1 MIYYICYCFSN
12 VVIIIINMRIYY
24 YDVKSVK
31 IDDEVS
37 RYWGYNV
44 INNIEGVQVVNDVSE
59 CDYVVMRKTYT
70 SNRHDMNV
78 VVCEELRQFGRLNN
92 RSFVYFLHD
101 DPDMDMGECVEGG
114 VIFRTSYFRS
124 GGRVNEYCMPS
135 FYAEDI
141 KMGMMEVLSGGGI
154 TVGFCGAMTHSVRL
168 CACKALIKNN
178 IKVNIKLR
186 KQIHL
191 GYGGSKR
198 FKINR
203 NEFLDIMRNNVY
215 QLCCRGG
222 GNFSHRFYETL
233 ACGRIPVVV
242 DTDIP
247 LPDIQED
254 WNNYIVMA
262 DNVGLLASKLVEWH
276 NRHDVVDMQVR
287 CRRLWEERLTFKGFS
302 GSVKKILLN
311 NLKNVK

>member
-1 MIYYICYCFSN
+1 
-12 VVIIIINMRIYY
+12 MRIYY

-31 IDDEVS
+31 IDDDRS

-44 INNIEGVQVVNDVSE
+44 INNMDGVRVVDDVSE
-59 CDYVVMRKTYT
+59 SDYVVMRKTYT
-70 SNRHDMNV
+70 SNRHECNV
-78 VVCEELRQFGRLNN
+78 RVCEELRQFGRLN
-92 RSFVYFLHD
+92 SKPFVYFLHD
-101 DPDMDMGECVEGG
+101 DPDMDMGECVKGG

-141 KMGMMEVLSGGGI
+141 KMGAMEVLGGGGI

-168 CACKALIKNN
+168 AACRALIKSND

-191 GYGGSKR
+191 GYELKDRRS
-198 FKINR
+198 NR

-247 LPDIQED
+247 LPDIGED
-254 WNNYIVMA
+254 WSNYIVMA
-262 DNVGLLASKLVEWH
+262 DNVGVLPNKLTEWH
-276 NRHDVVDMQVR
+276 NNHDVVDMQVR

-302 GSVKKILLN
+302 GTVKKILLQN
-311 NLKNVK
+311 MK

>member
-1 MIYYICYCFSN
+1 
-12 VVIIIINMRIYY
+12 MRIYY

-31 IDDEVS
+31 IDDDRS

-44 INNIEGVQVVNDVSE
+44 INNMDGVRVVDDVSE
-59 CDYVVMRKTYT
+59 SDYVVMRKTYT
-70 SNRHDMNV
+70 SNRHECNV
-78 VVCEELRQFGRLNN
+78 RVCEELRQFGRLN
-92 RSFVYFLHD
+92 SKPFVYFLHD
-101 DPDMDMGECVEGG
+101 DPDMDMGECVKGG

-141 KMGMMEVLSGGGI
+141 KMGAMEVLSLNGI

-168 CACKALIKNN
+168 AACRALIKSND

-191 GYGGSKR
+191 GYELKDRRS
-198 FKINR
+198 NR

-247 LPDIQED
+247 LPDIGED
-254 WNNYIVMA
+254 WSNYIVMA
-262 DNVGLLASKLVEWH
+262 DNVGVLPNKLTEWH
-276 NRHDVVDMQVR
+276 NNHDVVDMQVR

-302 GSVKKILLN
+302 GTVKKILLQN
-311 NLKNVK
+311 MK

>member
-1 MIYYICYCFSN
+1 M
-12 VVIIIINMRIYY
+12 VIIINRMRIYY
-24 YDVKSVK
+24 YDVKSVH
-31 IDDEVS
+31 IDMDKS
-37 RYWGYNV
+37 RYWGYKV
-44 INNIEGVQVVNDVSE
+44 INNIEGVRVVNDVSE

-70 SNRHDMNV
+70 SNSHEMNV
-78 VVCEELRQFGRLNN
+78 RVCEELQQFGRLNN
-92 RSFVYFLHD
+92 RMFVYFLHD
-101 DPDMDMGECVEGG
+101 DLEMDMGGCVDGG
-114 VIFRTSYFRS
+114 LIFRTSYYRS
-124 GGRVNEYCMPS
+124 GGRVNEYSMPS

-141 KMGMMEVLSGGGI
+141 KMGAMEVLSNNGI

-168 CACKALIKNN
+168 GACRALIKSND
-178 IKVNIKLR
+178 IKVNIKVR
-186 KQIHL
+186 REMHL
-191 GYGGSKR
+191 GYSGMKR
-198 FKINR
+198 VYNR

-233 ACGRIPVVV
+233 ACGRIPVLV

-262 DNVGLLASKLVEWH
+262 DNVDVLASKLVEWH
-276 NRHDVVDMQVR
+276 NGHDVVDVQVR

-302 GSVKKILLN
+302 GIVGKILLQN
-311 NLKNVK
+311 MK